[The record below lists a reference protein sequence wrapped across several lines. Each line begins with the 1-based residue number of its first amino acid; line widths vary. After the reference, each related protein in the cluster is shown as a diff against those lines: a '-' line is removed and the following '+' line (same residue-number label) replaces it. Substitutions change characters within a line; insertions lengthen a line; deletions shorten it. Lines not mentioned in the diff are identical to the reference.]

1 MAGPTNENS
10 VERSQRLRAY
20 IFLAA
25 IAGLVLALDQW
36 SKVLVRSQL
45 QLGELWM
52 PLDWLAAYA
61 RVINWNNTGAAFGLL
76 PSAGLI
82 FSVVAVCVSAAI
94 IYYFPSVPETQVAV
108 RVALALQLGGAI
120 GNLIDRVLLGTV
132 TDFISV
138 GTFPVFNVADASISV
153 GVALLLAAMWV
164 QGRGHKEE
172 DGAAGGAGGRSGQ
185 EAGEA

>member
-1 MAGPTNENS
+1 MAGPTSETF
-10 VERSQRLRAY
+10 VERNHRLRSY

-36 SKVLVRSQL
+36 SKVLVRTQL
-45 QLGELWM
+45 EVGELWM
-52 PLDWLAAYA
+52 PLDWLAVYA

-82 FSVVAVCVSAAI
+82 FSIVAVGVSAAI
-94 IYYFPSVPETQVAV
+94 IYYFPRVPEAQTAV
-108 RVALALQLGGAI
+108 RIALALQLGGAV

-138 GTFPVFNVADASISV
+138 ASFPVFNVADASITV
-153 GVALLLAAMWV
+153 GVALLVASMWV
-164 QGRGHKEE
+164 QDRQARMEPS
-172 DGAAGGAGGRSGQ
+172 AGGGPA
-185 EAGEA
+185 ETGEA